1 MCSIR
6 IYIQKRREGF
16 VLNRKTKA
24 VGSAAVAK
32 KGMQYKRKKTIDLTL
47 MALVPLLIMLCF
59 KYVPLAGLQLAF
71 KDFSYNLGIFG
82 SDWVGLKNFKFL
94 FASVD
99 AWRITKNT
107 IVLNL
112 MFILTTTVG
121 GIVFAII
128 LNEIRSKI
136 AIRFYQTCMF
146 LPHILSASIVAY
158 ITFAFLNVDYG
169 FINSLLVKFG
179 GERVMWYSDPKY
191 WYTILIIVNLWKGLG
206 YSTIIYYANIISID
220 ESYYEAAAVDG
231 ANWFQS
237 RIKILIPMIVPMII
251 TMFIMNIG
259 KVFYADFGLFY
270 MVPKDTGTLYP
281 ATDVIDTYVYRALVT
296 DADVGKSAATGFY
309 QSIVG
314 FVLVLL
320 TNALARKYDKNTAI
334 F

>member
-1 MCSIR
+1 MTEKTAAAS
-6 IYIQKRREGF
+6 YTPQKMK
-16 VLNRKTKA
+16 KTN
-24 VGSAAVAK
+24 
-32 KGMQYKRKKTIDLTL
+32 YKRKKTIDLTI
-47 MALVPLLIMLCF
+47 MALVPLLILICF
-59 KYVPLAGLQLAF
+59 RYIPLVGLQLAF
-71 KDFSYNLGIFG
+71 KDFNYGLGIFG

-107 IVLNL
+107 IYLNL

-128 LNEIRSKI
+128 LNEIRSTI
-136 AIRFYQTCMF
+136 AIKIYQTCMF
-146 LPHILSASIVAY
+146 LPHILSAAIVAY
-158 ITFAFLNVDYG
+158 IAFAFLNVDYG
-169 FINSLLVKFG
+169 FINSVLMKLG
-179 GERVMWYSDPKY
+179 AERVMWYSDPKY
-191 WYTILIIVNLWKGLG
+191 WHTILIIVNLWKGLG

-231 ANWFQS
+231 ASWLQS
-237 RIKILIPMIVPMII
+237 RVKILIPMIVPMII

-296 DADVGKSAATGFY
+296 DADVGKSAATGLY

-314 FVLVLL
+314 FVLVIL
-320 TNALARKYDKNTAI
+320 TNALAKRYDKNTAI

>member
-1 MCSIR
+1 MEVSARKIR
-6 IYIQKRREGF
+6 
-16 VLNRKTKA
+16 
-24 VGSAAVAK
+24 K
-32 KGMQYKRKKTIDLTL
+32 KQSFRRKKTIDLTI
-47 MALVPLLIMLCF
+47 MALIPLLLLICF
-59 KYVPLAGLQLAF
+59 RYIPLAGLQLAF
-71 KDFSYNLGIFG
+71 KDFNYNSGIFG
-82 SDWVGLKNFKFL
+82 SEWVGLENFKFL

-107 IVLNL
+107 IFLNL

-128 LNEIRSKI
+128 LNEITSRAS
-136 AIRFYQTCMF
+136 IRFYQTCMF

-169 FINSLLVKFG
+169 FINSMLIKLGREK
-179 GERVMWYSDPKY
+179 VMWYSDPKY
-191 WYTILIIVNLWKGLG
+191 WYAILIIVNLWKGLG
-206 YSTIIYYANIISID
+206 YSIIIYYANVISID
-220 ESYYEAAAVDG
+220 GSYYEAAAIDG
-231 ANWFQS
+231 ASWLQS
-237 RIKILIPMIVPMII
+237 RIRITIPMMIPMII

-281 ATDVIDTYVYRALVT
+281 ATDVIDTYVYRALIT

-309 QSIVG
+309 QSLVG
-314 FVLVLL
+314 FVLVVL

>member
-1 MCSIR
+1 MEVSARKIR
-6 IYIQKRREGF
+6 
-16 VLNRKTKA
+16 
-24 VGSAAVAK
+24 K
-32 KGMQYKRKKTIDLTL
+32 KQSFRRKKTIDLTI
-47 MALVPLLIMLCF
+47 MALIPLLLLLCF
-59 KYVPLAGLQLAF
+59 RYIPMAGLQLAF
-71 KDFSYNLGIFG
+71 KDFNYNSGIFG
-82 SDWVGLKNFKFL
+82 SEWVGFENFKFL

-107 IVLNL
+107 IFLNL

-128 LNEIRSKI
+128 LNEITSRAS
-136 AIRFYQTCMF
+136 IRLYQTCMF

-169 FINSLLVKFG
+169 FINSMLIKFG
-179 GERVMWYSDPKY
+179 REKVMWYSDPKY
-191 WYTILIIVNLWKGLG
+191 WYAILIIVNLWKGLG
-206 YSTIIYYANIISID
+206 YSIIIYYANVISID
-220 ESYYEAAAVDG
+220 GSYYEAAAIDG
-231 ANWFQS
+231 ASWLQS
-237 RIKILIPMIVPMII
+237 RIRITIPMMIPMII

-281 ATDVIDTYVYRALVT
+281 ATDVIDTYVYRALIT

-309 QSIVG
+309 QSLVG
-314 FVLVLL
+314 FVLVVL

>member
-1 MCSIR
+1 MTEKTAAAS
-6 IYIQKRREGF
+6 YAPQKMK
-16 VLNRKTKA
+16 KTN
-24 VGSAAVAK
+24 
-32 KGMQYKRKKTIDLTL
+32 YKRKKTIDLTI
-47 MALVPLLIMLCF
+47 MALVPLLLLICF
-59 KYVPLAGLQLAF
+59 RYIPLVGLQLAF
-71 KDFSYNLGIFG
+71 KDFNYGLGIFG
-82 SDWVGLKNFKFL
+82 SDWVGLINFKFL

-107 IVLNL
+107 IYLNL

-128 LNEIRSKI
+128 LNEIRSTI
-136 AIRFYQTCMF
+136 AIKIYQTCMF
-146 LPHILSASIVAY
+146 LPHILSAAIVAY
-158 ITFAFLNVDYG
+158 IAFAFLNVDYG
-169 FINSLLVKFG
+169 FINSVLMKLG
-179 GERVMWYSDPKY
+179 AERVMWYSDPKY
-191 WYTILIIVNLWKGLG
+191 WHTILIIVNLWKGLG

-231 ANWFQS
+231 ASWLQS
-237 RIKILIPMIVPMII
+237 RVKILIPMIVPMII

-296 DADVGKSAATGFY
+296 DADVGKSAATGLY

-314 FVLVLL
+314 FVLVIL
-320 TNALARKYDKNTAI
+320 TNALAKRYDKNTAI

>member
-1 MCSIR
+1 MT
-6 IYIQKRREGF
+6 E
-16 VLNRKTKA
+16 KT
-24 VGSAAVAK
+24 AAVSYAPQKMK
-32 KGMQYKRKKTIDLTL
+32 KTNYKRKKTIDLTI
-47 MALVPLLIMLCF
+47 MALVPLLILICF
-59 KYVPLAGLQLAF
+59 RYIPLVGLQLAF
-71 KDFSYNLGIFG
+71 KDFNYGLGIFG

-107 IVLNL
+107 IYLNL

-128 LNEIRSKI
+128 LNEIRSTI
-136 AIRFYQTCMF
+136 AIKIYQTCMF
-146 LPHILSASIVAY
+146 LPHILSAAIVAY
-158 ITFAFLNVDYG
+158 IAFAFLNVDYG
-169 FINSLLVKFG
+169 FINSVLMKLG
-179 GERVMWYSDPKY
+179 AERVMWYSDPKY
-191 WYTILIIVNLWKGLG
+191 WHTILIIVNLWKGLG

-231 ANWFQS
+231 ASWLQS
-237 RIKILIPMIVPMII
+237 RVKILIPMIVPMII

-296 DADVGKSAATGFY
+296 DADVGKSAATGLY

-314 FVLVLL
+314 FVLVIL
-320 TNALARKYDKNTAI
+320 TNALAKRYDKNTAI